1 MQDDTYFL
9 GIAVEEARTGN
20 ASAAFGAVVVKDGVV
35 IAQARNQTRELHDPS
50 AHAEVQA
57 MRMAGKKLQNRNLD
71 GCILYGSHEPCVM
84 CFSCAAW
91 ANIHRVVYAN
101 PASEQS
107 SDSYEF
113 NDLSLMEISSKLS
126 KRKIVP
132 ELIRIDKGTE
142 K

>member
-1 MQDDTYFL
+1 MQDDKYFL
-9 GIAVEEARTGN
+9 GIAVDEALRGN
-20 ASAAFGAVVVKDGVV
+20 PSAAFGALVVKDGVI
-35 IAQARNQTRELHDPS
+35 IAKAHNQTRELHDPS

-57 MRMAGKKLQNRNLD
+57 MRIAGEKLQNHNLE
-71 GCILYGSHEPCVM
+71 GCVLYGSHEPCVM

-101 PASEQS
+101 PASGQS

-113 NDLSLMEISSKLS
+113 NDLSLIEISSKLS

-132 ELIRIDKGTE
+132 ELIRIDKDTE
-142 K
+142 